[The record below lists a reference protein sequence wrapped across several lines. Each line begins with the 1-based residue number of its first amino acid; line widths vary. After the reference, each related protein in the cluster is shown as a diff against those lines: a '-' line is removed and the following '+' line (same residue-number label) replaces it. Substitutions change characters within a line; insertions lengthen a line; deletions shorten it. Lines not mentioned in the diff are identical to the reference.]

1 MSKQSYPFCLPF
13 LSNVLFGGLLL
24 RFARAH

>member
-1 MSKQSYPFCLPF
+1 MSKQLIALAFSRL
-13 LSNVLFGGLLL
+13 LNVLFGGLLL